1 MSASAMGVSSASES
15 SDQKIS
21 GQTHSFTGTR
31 VLIRLASR
39 RDRIMLPVW
48 VYVLIA
54 ASASTA
60 YSFKGLYPTES
71 SREQFAATINAT
83 PSTIAIYGA
92 VHATSLGGITAWRI
106 AVLAATLAGIM
117 SVLMVVRHTR
127 AEEQTGRQE
136 LVGATSVGHRAPLAA
151 ALGIALVA
159 NLGVALGTAVVLPFL
174 GCGFVGGLALGLAI
188 GTCGIFFTGLAAVT
202 AQIAETSRA
211 ANGLASAALGVF
223 YLARAA
229 ADASGYGWLMWC
241 TPLGWVER
249 VDAYGADRWWVL
261 ALPLA
266 CALAFATVATR
277 LAATRDLGAGLLASR
292 PGAARAGRDLRGAYG
307 LSWRLHR
314 GAVLGWSIGF
324 LLGGAVTGYIA
335 KDIVG
340 VITSSAQMER
350 IITEMGGQSGLVD
363 AYLAAIMGIA
373 GLIAA
378 IYAVQAVLRARSEE
392 TAGRAEPLLAGALG
406 RVRWASGHLA
416 AALIGSAILLTATG
430 LGAGLAHGLRM
441 HDVSGQLPRVLG
453 AALAQWPAVAVVA
466 AIAAALFGAAPRYA
480 AGVAWGAVAVF
491 LLLGQ
496 LGPVLKL
503 GQAVMDVSP
512 FSHVPKVPGGVFS
525 WTPLGWLTL
534 LGAALLVLGLAAFR
548 RRDLQSE

>member
-1 MSASAMGVSSASES
+1 MTSVSSTT
-15 SDQKIS
+15 QVH
-21 GQTHSFTGTR
+21 GQAHALAGTR
-31 VLIRLASR
+31 VLLRLASR
-39 RDRIMLPVW
+39 RDRIVLPVW

-83 PSTIAIYGA
+83 PSTLAIYGP
-92 VHATSLGGITAWRI
+92 VHSTSLGGITAWRI
-106 AVLAATLAGIM
+106 AVLAATLAGVM
-117 SVLMVVRHTR
+117 SILLVVRHTR

-136 LVGATSVGHRAPLAA
+136 LLGATAVGHRAPLVA
-151 ALGIALVA
+151 ALSVALIANV
-159 NLGVALGTAVVLPFL
+159 GVALGTSVVLPFL
-174 GCGFVGGLALGLAI
+174 GCGFTGGLALGLAI
-188 GTCGIFFTGLAAVT
+188 GTCGCFFAGLAAVT

-211 ANGLASAALGVF
+211 ATGLASAVLGAC

-249 VDAYGADRWWVL
+249 IDAYAANRWWILV
-261 ALPLA
+261 LPLA
-266 CALAFATVATR
+266 CAFAFTAVATR
-277 LAATRDLGAGLLASR
+277 LAARRDLGAGLLAAR
-292 PGAARAGRDLRGAYG
+292 TGAERAGRDLRGAYG
-307 LSWRLHR
+307 LAWRLHR

-324 LLGGAVTGYIA
+324 LLGGAVVGYIA
-335 KDIVG
+335 KDISG
-340 VITSSAQMER
+340 VLTSSAKMEQV
-350 IITEMGGQSGLVD
+350 ITEMGGQSGLVD

-378 IYAVQAVLRARSEE
+378 IYAVQAVLRARGEE
-392 TAGRAEPLLAGALG
+392 TSGRAEPLLAAPVG
-406 RVRWASGHLA
+406 RVRWAAGHLA
-416 AALIGSAILLTATG
+416 AALTGAAVLLAATG

-453 AALAQWPAVAVVA
+453 GALAQWPAVALVA
-466 AIAAALFGAAPRYA
+466 AVTAALYGFLPRYA
-480 AGVAWGAVAVF
+480 AAAAWGVLAVF

-503 GQAVMDVSP
+503 SQAVMDISP
-512 FSHVPKVPGGVFS
+512 FTHVPKAPGGAFT

-534 LGAALLVLGLAAFR
+534 LGAALLTLGLAAFR
-548 RRDLQSE
+548 RRDIQST